1 MDQICGTCGKTLNSR
16 NGIKVKGTFSQGGYH
31 CECRDCA
38 GKRFALLCQTFG
50 SGKEALYVMCASMD
64 IPFIPGKAKRKR
76 TLPETFLRY
85 LDAMETMDGFKATR
99 GGAKITVDA
108 PNKGSDGNGGEE
120 KQAAS
125 RKEEW
130 RTKWGSG
137 LSDAEYEELD
147 RKYEV
152 ESHEFKGNMTPR
164 IEKNLIA
171 LSKLDVEFDRAMREG
186 DFDKAN
192 RITDIIKKTRDMESL
207 RASDDKPTEEMRV
220 DAIVDA
226 LEKRGAM
233 TDGTLCDRETLLKW
247 IEKSTHAHYNTSLD
261 IIDAV
266 MLVSENARRRTEGE
280 RVLNTLPDYLQVQDK
295 YGELEIG
302 MTEQEQAVM
311 KELGRLPPRRER

>member
-1 MDQICGTCGKTLNSR
+1 MNCGTCGKTMNSR
-16 NGIKVKGTFSQGGYH
+16 NGIKVKGTFSQSGFH

-38 GKRFALLCQTFG
+38 GKRFAHLCQVFG
-50 SGKEALYVMCASMD
+50 SGREAMYVMCAEMD
-64 IPFIPGKAKRKR
+64 IPF
-76 TLPETFLRY
+76 LPETVKKKRSLPDAFMRY
-85 LDAMETMDGFKATR
+85 LDEVDTCAGFGDTKNR
-99 GGAKITVDA
+99 GKIEIDL
-108 PNKGSDGNGGEE
+108 PNAGNGTKNE
-120 KQAAS
+120 KNEKT
-125 RKEEW
+125 RRETWLE
-130 RTKWGSG
+130 KWGAG
-137 LSDAEYEELD
+137 LSDPEYEELD

-152 ESHEFKGNMTPR
+152 ESHEFKGNLTPR

-207 RASDDKPTEEMRV
+207 RASDDKPNEEMRV

-233 TDGTLCDRETLLKW
+233 TDGTLLGREELLKW
-247 IEKSTHAHYNTSLD
+247 IAESTRTHYPTSLD

-280 RVLNTLPDYLQVQDK
+280 RVLSSLPDYLQVEDQ

-302 MTEQEQAVM
+302 MTDQEKAVM
-311 KELGRLPPRRER
+311 QELGRLPPRREQ